1 MTRLEELKKDW
12 DTHFKKARK
21 AYTAYLKELER
32 DRMTKVTAKSNGC
45 KEGITGK
52 LVKSDLDG
60 FCISTPSATQ
70 IKRHNSKPVQYTFV
84 GPKVQ

>member
-1 MTRLEELKKDW
+1 MNLLIKLMKKNW
-12 DTHFKKARK
+12 RNK
-21 AYTAYLKELER
+21 
-32 DRMTKVTAKSNGC
+32 MTKVTVKSNGC

-84 GPKVQ
+84 GHKVQ